1 MKRWIRH
8 NVLRPWVVCDVPSA
22 PDRVALTFDD
32 GPNGEVTPKVLDVL
46 ERHGAKATF
55 FCLGEKL
62 LKHRELALDM
72 RRRGHELANHSMT
85 HVELA
90 QVGYERTEH
99 EFDEVFALSDP
110 HGKPLIVKDFLR
122 PPKGVINLRV
132 LRYCLSRRVRIIHW
146 SRDPEDFAK
155 DDAGDVVGQF
165 EKSPLVGGDIVLLH
179 DKMPHSAESLDALL
193 RHAHQEGLR
202 CVTISELLAAGAR

>member
-1 MKRWIRH
+1 MKQWIRRH
-8 NVLRPWVVCDVPSA
+8 VLRPWVVCHVPSA
-22 PDRVALTFDD
+22 PGRVALTFDD
-32 GPNGEVTPKVLDVL
+32 GPNGDVTPQVLDVL
-46 ERHGAKATF
+46 EHHGAQATF
-55 FCLGEKL
+55 FCLGDKL
-62 LKHRELALDM
+62 LAHRELALEM

-85 HVELA
+85 HAELA
-90 QVGYERTEH
+90 EVDFERTER
-99 EFDEVFALSDP
+99 EFDGVFAISDP

-132 LRYCLSRRVRIIHW
+132 LRYCLARRVRIIHW

-155 DDAGDVVGQF
+155 DRADEVVVQF
-165 EKSPLVGGDIVLLH
+165 EQRPLVGGDIVLLH
-179 DKMPHSAESLDALL
+179 DKMSHSAESLDALL